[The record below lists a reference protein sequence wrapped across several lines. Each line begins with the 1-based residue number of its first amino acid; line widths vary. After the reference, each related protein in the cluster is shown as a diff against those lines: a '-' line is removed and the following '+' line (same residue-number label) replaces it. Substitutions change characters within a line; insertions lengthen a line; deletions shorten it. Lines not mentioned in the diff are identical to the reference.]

1 MGSSVKTAFHF
12 RLASIGFPS
21 ASESLERKDGE
32 GPRQEGCQDP
42 KEGSSKEICC
52 QKASGKGK
60 ENSSK
65 EGNQKGC
72 KESNSQ
78 KGSSKEDSSKE
89 AKGKEASISK
99 EGQKASSKEG
109 KEASTKERQKCTQTS
124 NVCFLL
130 VCSRRTTKS
139 KSSQSI

>member
-32 GPRQEGCQDP
+32 VPRQEGCQDP

-65 EGNQKGC
+65 EGNQKGRQESYT
-72 KESNSQ
+72 KE
-78 KGSSKEDSSKE
+78 GSSQEGGKEDTSKEEASSK
-89 AKGKEASISK
+89 KASSK

-109 KEASTKERQKCTQTS
+109 KEASTQEG
-124 NVCFLL
+124 
-130 VCSRRTTKS
+130 
-139 KSSQSI
+139 